1 MMSVYKTAV
10 ICFHVFYFSQQTE
23 SSTTNDRS
31 HGAGHWPQNA
41 ATALLLQ
48 GTYQIDHLSGTQ
60 RGNKKLT
67 VSKRLRLNMLG
78 IIEFVCFWGTHFC
91 QWFQLD
97 LSLRGVHHRSLLQP
111 IIPSEPSEPSS
122 HQNQLVPPPS
132 PLRPPRLPAYV
143 TRNTAPDLKKKKR
156 KKTKSGAEHRSCF
169 RCPYWKTGQLM
180 DSERK
185 KGGYVYIYVHIY
197 IYICMYFSI
206 YIHIYLY
213 MYIYMLYVYIC
224 FTYKPGN
231 HWTTKK
237 LSQKMTV

>member
-1 MMSVYKTAV
+1 MLSFCSCLVLRACTSTQSSSQQLLYSTTYLVTEFSKNKFYKGHFIEWCLFTRQPS
-10 ICFHVFYFSQQTE
+10 YFSMFFIFPNRLKAQQLP
-23 SSTTNDRS
+23 SNDRS

-111 IIPSEPSEPSS
+111 IIPSEP
-122 HQNQLVPPPS
+122 
-132 PLRPPRLPAYV
+132 
-143 TRNTAPDLKKKKR
+143 
-156 KKTKSGAEHRSCF
+156 
-169 RCPYWKTGQLM
+169 
-180 DSERK
+180 
-185 KGGYVYIYVHIY
+185 
-197 IYICMYFSI
+197 
-206 YIHIYLY
+206 
-213 MYIYMLYVYIC
+213 
-224 FTYKPGN
+224 
-231 HWTTKK
+231 
-237 LSQKMTV
+237 